1 MTIGGKGVIM
11 RGTLIVIQ
19 GASEE
24 SAAVMRKAAR
34 EMLYFSLL
42 YLYGTNDDWRKGC
55 HNEGNVNRHPECEGS
70 ITVMRASVSIGS
82 SFAIEAISACEYL
95 QSPASYKEVMMRRN
109 DREITEETEI
119 RKVLD
124 ECKIVHLGFQDG
136 GRVFVVPV
144 NYGYSYE
151 GGKLTVY
158 FHGADAGLKRELAE
172 SNPVI
177 GFEID
182 NGGVMGRAEK
192 ACDYT
197 EYYHSIIGSGPVS
210 VVKDREEKKKI
221 LTIFMECQDKKHFE
235 FTDRM
240 AAHVAVY
247 KIEADEFACK
257 EHNM

>member
-1 MTIGGKGVIM
+1 
-11 RGTLIVIQ
+11 
-19 GASEE
+19 
-24 SAAVMRKAAR
+24 
-34 EMLYFSLL
+34 
-42 YLYGTNDDWRKGC
+42 
-55 HNEGNVNRHPECEGS
+55 
-70 ITVMRASVSIGS
+70 
-82 SFAIEAISACEYL
+82 
-95 QSPASYKEVMMRRN
+95 MRRN
-109 DREITEETEI
+109 DREVTEETEI

-151 GGKLTVY
+151 
-158 FHGADAGLKRELAE
+158 AGLKRELAE

-182 NGGVMGRAEK
+182 NGGAMRRAEK

-235 FTDRM
+235 FTDRI

-257 EHNM
+257 EHNL

>member
-1 MTIGGKGVIM
+1 
-11 RGTLIVIQ
+11 
-19 GASEE
+19 
-24 SAAVMRKAAR
+24 
-34 EMLYFSLL
+34 
-42 YLYGTNDDWRKGC
+42 
-55 HNEGNVNRHPECEGS
+55 
-70 ITVMRASVSIGS
+70 
-82 SFAIEAISACEYL
+82 
-95 QSPASYKEVMMRRN
+95 MMRRN

-182 NGGVMGRAEK
+182 NGGDMGRAVFV
-192 ACDYT
+192 CVFLVFFFCFF
-197 EYYHSIIGSGPVS
+197 GFV
-210 VVKDREEKKKI
+210 
-221 LTIFMECQDKKHFE
+221 F
-235 FTDRM
+235 
-240 AAHVAVY
+240 
-247 KIEADEFACK
+247 
-257 EHNM
+257 

>member
-1 MTIGGKGVIM
+1 MM
-11 RGTLIVIQ
+11 RG
-19 GASEE
+19 
-24 SAAVMRKAAR
+24 K
-34 EMLYFSLL
+34 
-42 YLYGTNDDWRKGC
+42 
-55 HNEGNVNRHPECEGS
+55 
-70 ITVMRASVSIGS
+70 
-82 SFAIEAISACEYL
+82 
-95 QSPASYKEVMMRRN
+95 
-109 DREITEETEI
+109 DREVTEETEI

-124 ECKIVHLGFQDG
+124 ECKIVHLGFQNG

-151 GGKLTVY
+151 EGKLTVY

-182 NGGVMGRAEK
+182 NGGAMGRAEK

>member
-1 MTIGGKGVIM
+1 MSDNKKNVDLNKVSYNFGTKGW
-11 RGTLIVIQ
+11 T
-19 GASEE
+19 
-24 SAAVMRKAAR
+24 
-34 EMLYFSLL
+34 
-42 YLYGTNDDWRKGC
+42 
-55 HNEGNVNRHPECEGS
+55 
-70 ITVMRASVSIGS
+70 
-82 SFAIEAISACEYL
+82 
-95 QSPASYKEVMMRRN
+95 
-109 DREITEETEI
+109 
-119 RKVLD
+119 
-124 ECKIVHLGFQDG
+124 
-136 GRVFVVPV
+136 
-144 NYGYSYE
+144 
-151 GGKLTVY
+151 
-158 FHGADAGLKRELAE
+158 
-172 SNPVI
+172 VI

>member
-1 MTIGGKGVIM
+1 
-11 RGTLIVIQ
+11 
-19 GASEE
+19 
-24 SAAVMRKAAR
+24 
-34 EMLYFSLL
+34 
-42 YLYGTNDDWRKGC
+42 
-55 HNEGNVNRHPECEGS
+55 
-70 ITVMRASVSIGS
+70 
-82 SFAIEAISACEYL
+82 
-95 QSPASYKEVMMRRN
+95 MMRRK
-109 DREITEETEI
+109 DREVTEETEI

-124 ECKIVHLGFQDG
+124 ECRIVRLGFQDG

-151 GGKLTVY
+151 GGQLTVY

-210 VVKDREEKKKI
+210 VVKDREEKKRSLRFSWNARIKSISSLLIEWQRRWRCIKSRRTNLPARSITCKI
-221 LTIFMECQDKKHFE
+221 PSLPLFDKE
-235 FTDRM
+235 GT
-240 AAHVAVY
+240 
-247 KIEADEFACK
+247 
-257 EHNM
+257 

>member
-1 MTIGGKGVIM
+1 
-11 RGTLIVIQ
+11 
-19 GASEE
+19 
-24 SAAVMRKAAR
+24 
-34 EMLYFSLL
+34 
-42 YLYGTNDDWRKGC
+42 
-55 HNEGNVNRHPECEGS
+55 
-70 ITVMRASVSIGS
+70 
-82 SFAIEAISACEYL
+82 
-95 QSPASYKEVMMRRN
+95 MRRN
-109 DREITEETEI
+109 DREVTEETEI

-192 ACDYT
+192 AC
-197 EYYHSIIGSGPVS
+197 E
-210 VVKDREEKKKI
+210 DREEKKKI

-235 FTDRM
+235 FTDRI

>member
-1 MTIGGKGVIM
+1 
-11 RGTLIVIQ
+11 
-19 GASEE
+19 
-24 SAAVMRKAAR
+24 
-34 EMLYFSLL
+34 
-42 YLYGTNDDWRKGC
+42 
-55 HNEGNVNRHPECEGS
+55 
-70 ITVMRASVSIGS
+70 
-82 SFAIEAISACEYL
+82 
-95 QSPASYKEVMMRRN
+95 MRRN

-182 NGGVMGRAEK
+182 NGGDMGRAESLRLHGVLPQHHRERTGVGGK
-192 ACDYT
+192 RQ
-197 EYYHSIIGSGPVS
+197 G
-210 VVKDREEKKKI
+210 REEKDPYD
-221 LTIFMECQDKKHFE
+221 FHG
-235 FTDRM
+235 
-240 AAHVAVY
+240 VPG
-247 KIEADEFACK
+247 
-257 EHNM
+257 

>member
-1 MTIGGKGVIM
+1 
-11 RGTLIVIQ
+11 
-19 GASEE
+19 
-24 SAAVMRKAAR
+24 
-34 EMLYFSLL
+34 
-42 YLYGTNDDWRKGC
+42 
-55 HNEGNVNRHPECEGS
+55 
-70 ITVMRASVSIGS
+70 
-82 SFAIEAISACEYL
+82 
-95 QSPASYKEVMMRRN
+95 MRRN
-109 DREITEETEI
+109 DREVTEETEI

-182 NGGVMGRAEK
+182 NGGAMGRAEK

-210 VVKDREEKKKI
+210 VVKDREEKKRI
-221 LTIFMECQDKKHFE
+221 LTISWNARIKSISSLLIEWQRMWRCIKSRRTNLPARSITCKIPSLPLSDKKGSWCFKNLSFHSYEILRSEEDIFPDE
-235 FTDRM
+235 EDGQNIHQGTDLFPFPVRAFM
-240 AAHVAVY
+240 TV
-247 KIEADEFACK
+247 
-257 EHNM
+257 

>member
-1 MTIGGKGVIM
+1 
-11 RGTLIVIQ
+11 
-19 GASEE
+19 
-24 SAAVMRKAAR
+24 
-34 EMLYFSLL
+34 
-42 YLYGTNDDWRKGC
+42 
-55 HNEGNVNRHPECEGS
+55 
-70 ITVMRASVSIGS
+70 
-82 SFAIEAISACEYL
+82 
-95 QSPASYKEVMMRRN
+95 MMRRN

-221 LTIFMECQDKKHFE
+221 LTIFMECQDKKYFE

>member
-1 MTIGGKGVIM
+1 
-11 RGTLIVIQ
+11 
-19 GASEE
+19 
-24 SAAVMRKAAR
+24 
-34 EMLYFSLL
+34 
-42 YLYGTNDDWRKGC
+42 
-55 HNEGNVNRHPECEGS
+55 
-70 ITVMRASVSIGS
+70 
-82 SFAIEAISACEYL
+82 
-95 QSPASYKEVMMRRN
+95 MRRN

-172 SNPVI
+172 
-177 GFEID
+177 
-182 NGGVMGRAEK
+182 K

-240 AAHVAVY
+240 AVHVAVY

>member
-1 MTIGGKGVIM
+1 
-11 RGTLIVIQ
+11 
-19 GASEE
+19 
-24 SAAVMRKAAR
+24 
-34 EMLYFSLL
+34 
-42 YLYGTNDDWRKGC
+42 
-55 HNEGNVNRHPECEGS
+55 
-70 ITVMRASVSIGS
+70 
-82 SFAIEAISACEYL
+82 
-95 QSPASYKEVMMRRN
+95 MMRRN

-124 ECKIVHLGFQDG
+124 ECKIVHLGFQDC

-182 NGGVMGRAEK
+182 NGGIMGRAEK

-257 EHNM
+257 EHNL

>member
-1 MTIGGKGVIM
+1 
-11 RGTLIVIQ
+11 
-19 GASEE
+19 
-24 SAAVMRKAAR
+24 
-34 EMLYFSLL
+34 
-42 YLYGTNDDWRKGC
+42 
-55 HNEGNVNRHPECEGS
+55 
-70 ITVMRASVSIGS
+70 
-82 SFAIEAISACEYL
+82 
-95 QSPASYKEVMMRRN
+95 MRRK
-109 DREITEETEI
+109 DREVTEETEI

-124 ECKIVHLGFQDG
+124 ECRIVRLGFQDG

-151 GGKLTVY
+151 GGKLT
-158 FHGADAGLKRELAE
+158 ELAE

-240 AAHVAVY
+240 VAHVAVY